1 MLGALRA
8 RGVVVGKAEIISA
21 RVPIIKCRLAG
32 GGGGG
37 GRTVPVDISL
47 GVANGVPADLNC
59 EMSPT
64 PSFAY
69 EYTWQAGCYPMCK
82 YMLVLCCCG
91 SWLMVSLVTAD
102 WSFVPSSLCVV
113 AYEKCWRAG
122 AAAVTYMAQQTAAVP
137 ALRPLVLVVKAL
149 LKQWNLN
156 QVFRGGLS
164 SYAAALLMLAHLQT
178 LNPTQTLSGLGLPV
192 AGARAGVDLGHAL
205 LGFLERFGQQFDYER
220 EAVSVRQ
227 GGVVPKPRAW
237 RLKNKP
243 RLLAVEDPQVAGKI
257 LFCVLS
263 CCAHAR

>member
-1 MLGALRA
+1 ML
-8 RGVVVGKAEIISA
+8 
-21 RVPIIKCRLAG
+21 
-32 GGGGG
+32 
-37 GRTVPVDISL
+37 
-47 GVANGVPADLNC
+47 
-59 EMSPT
+59 
-64 PSFAY
+64 
-69 EYTWQAGCYPMCK
+69 
-82 YMLVLCCCG
+82 
-91 SWLMVSLVTAD
+91 
-102 WSFVPSSLCVV
+102 SSLCVV
-113 AYEKCWRAG
+113 AHKVCWRAG

-192 AGARAGVDLGHAL
+192 AGAHAGVDLGHAL

-243 RLLAVEDPQVAGKI
+243 RLLAVEDPQVARWLCFVLLCACTPVRPACDCTGGVSSGTLAVLTMSPF
-257 LFCVLS
+257 LFLAHYAPVGARTTPTDSHVIC
-263 CCAHAR
+263 CCATVHC